1 MWIWG
6 QGLISNQNTHTWL
19 WHICGLFPGLIFE
32 KVLAKNRTPEY
43 SFSKLWFSKSSWMDQ
58 IVSEYDYDFFCSI
71 KPLYKKEN
79 IKVEIQQSA
88 LICENW
94 CGVFKNVLYAWLLT
108 SHTYLM
114 KEVHKYVV
122 VMHMFYL
129 QKCFYMLFLFNRLF
143 ISDLVYVFSH
153 AIFIYHHDL
162 ANSVIANKEIEQKR
176 LIFWQF
182 QFF

>member
-1 MWIWG
+1 MIWSSTKKALLSVNLRPRPY
-6 QGLISNQNTHTWL
+6 QQSKHTHMAMTHL
-19 WHICGLFPGLIFE
+19 WPIPWPDFWKGVSE
-32 KVLAKNRTPEY
+32 KQKTPEY

-114 KEVHKYVV
+114 KEVHK
-122 VMHMFYL
+122 
-129 QKCFYMLFLFNRLF
+129 
-143 ISDLVYVFSH
+143 
-153 AIFIYHHDL
+153 
-162 ANSVIANKEIEQKR
+162 
-176 LIFWQF
+176 
-182 QFF
+182 